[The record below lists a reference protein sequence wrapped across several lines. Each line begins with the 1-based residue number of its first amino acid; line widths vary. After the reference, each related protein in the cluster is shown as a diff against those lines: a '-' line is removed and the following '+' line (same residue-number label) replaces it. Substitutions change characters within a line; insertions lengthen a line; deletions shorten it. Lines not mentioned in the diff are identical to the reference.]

1 MAAQIKER
9 APEKASSD
17 NKTEKTAAVPRPPK
31 TVFEDHLKVV
41 IAVVLFLLC
50 VAFFAGLAWLLIV
63 ELDAKYE
70 VTQAAAAS
78 SGQVL
83 TALSLCGILY

>member
-1 MAAQIKER
+1 MAAKIKEK

-17 NKTEKTAAVPRPPK
+17 KKVEKNAAVPKPPK

-70 VTQAAAAS
+70 VTQASAALNS
-78 SGQVL
+78 PVL